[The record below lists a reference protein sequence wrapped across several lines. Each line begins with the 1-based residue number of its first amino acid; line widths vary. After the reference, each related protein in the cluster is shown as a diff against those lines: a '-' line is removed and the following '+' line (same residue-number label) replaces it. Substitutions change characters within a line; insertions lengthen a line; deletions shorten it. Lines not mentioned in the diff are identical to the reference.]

1 MHTRDGLCRLDA
13 DTLIDGVSPELS
25 PPWWAYEGEVK
36 RRVALEVTLRR
47 LFSLTPGRRPGRTPG
62 LGRRRAQRSRQG

>member
-1 MHTRDGLCRLDA
+1 MRTRDAAYRPGTHR
-13 DTLIDGVSPELS
+13 LIDGFDPELA

-47 LFSLTPGRRPGRTPG
+47 LFRQMPGCAPGVKGRRAR
-62 LGRRRAQRSRQG
+62 RSRQG